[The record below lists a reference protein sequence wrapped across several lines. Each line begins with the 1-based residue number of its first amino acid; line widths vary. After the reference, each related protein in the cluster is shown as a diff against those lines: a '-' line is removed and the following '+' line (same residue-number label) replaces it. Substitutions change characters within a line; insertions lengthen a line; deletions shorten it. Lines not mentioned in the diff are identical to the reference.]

1 MTIKKAV
8 EHFEF
13 RLSKHWKPT
22 ENDINAY
29 NTILKFV
36 EDKHEKQYNN
46 NQLFGKLY
54 ISFYGELLKYY
65 NSTVFD
71 KEPQKALHQ
80 ILDTSIETIIYKF
93 LNKANLQEQ
102 TINHTTKNGFKH
114 PKQVDTSD
122 IEPDAI
128 AMTYVEAEEN
138 LKQMINL
145 ALDQYK

>member
-1 MTIKKAV
+1 MTIKRAI
-8 EHFEF
+8 EHFGWRFENG
-13 RLSKHWKPT
+13 LNPT
-22 ENDINAY
+22 ENDIEAY
-29 NTILKFV
+29 NTIVRFV
-36 EDKHEKQYNN
+36 KDKHEKQYNN

-80 ILDTSIETIIYKF
+80 ILDTSIETIIHKF
-93 LNKANLQEQ
+93 LSKANLQEQ

-128 AMTYVEAEEN
+128 AMKYVEAEEN

-145 ALDQYK
+145 ALNQYK